1 MPIANRAP
9 IIVLFAV
16 LALVLVLFDGSVGVT
31 AQDTATPEAEPIPT
45 ELPPPVRTFVEA
57 EGLITELPA
66 ESSAISMSTI
76 LIAPQVSLRAIVS
89 NGPLLI
95 LVDSGTLTIDA
106 ETSLIGS
113 PPLDEISS
121 LRPVATPSPS
131 QVVDRIVEEGTQI
144 LLPANT
150 RYQLRNMTDEE
161 IELRVVSVAPEGQ
174 DRFGRPAD

>member
-1 MPIANRAP
+1 MPLANRAP
-9 IIVLFAV
+9 IIVVFAV
-16 LALVLVLFDGSVGVT
+16 FALVLVMFEGGGGVT
-31 AQDTATPEAEPIPT
+31 AQDTATPVAEPIPT

-66 ESSAISMSTI
+66 ESSTISMSTI

-95 LVDSGTLTIDA
+95 LVDSGTLTLDA
-106 ETSLIGS
+106 DLSLIGS
-113 PPLDEISS
+113 PPLDENSS

-131 QVVDRIVEEGTQI
+131 QAVNRLVEEGTQI

-150 RYQLRNMTDEE
+150 RFQLRNMTDEE
-161 IELRVVSVAPEGQ
+161 VELRVVSIAPEGL
-174 DRFGRPAD
+174 DRFGRPAE